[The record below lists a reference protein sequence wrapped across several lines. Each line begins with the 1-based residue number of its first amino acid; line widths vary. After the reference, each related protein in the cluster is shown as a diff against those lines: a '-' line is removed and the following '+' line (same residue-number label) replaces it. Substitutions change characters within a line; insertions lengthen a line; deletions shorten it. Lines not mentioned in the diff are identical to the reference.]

1 MNQAL
6 LDQLDITQQDLE
18 PQFKALRMATGALK
32 RAVKLAGEDK
42 ADALAMQKALVK
54 LEQALELAPSD
65 TLHTATDAFAAE
77 TQKAL
82 DALAFEFARDLKEVF
97 EQRGETVEG
106 RPPTLV
112 VGELVL
118 QINIAA
124 RKAQWFYGKE
134 ALTRPIPLSIN
145 TIVKAYDRQ
154 QKAIVQRTID
164 VQAFVTK
171 LYKAWQDLRDERK
184 RPPNRL
190 NIVETYSKV
199 VLNRQAV
206 RFWNSPSRRTFKDY
220 ERSHFVRD
228 LVLAQ
233 AAPTVDI
240 EGQSYHLRLAVATK
254 SQAGSA
260 QRSIWLPNGPLD
272 GDYYSDITFEVEE
285 Q

>member
-6 LDQLDITQQDLE
+6 LDNLAAAQQELE

-32 RAVKLAGEDK
+32 RAVKLARADK

-54 LEQALELAPSD
+54 LEQALELAPSE
-65 TLHTATDAFAAE
+65 TLQTATKAFAAD

-97 EQRGETVEG
+97 EQRGERVEG

-118 QINIAA
+118 QIDIAA

-134 ALTRPIPLSIN
+134 ALTRPIPLSIDA
-145 TIVKAYDRQ
+145 IIKAYYRQ

-164 VQAFVTK
+164 VQAFIED
-171 LYKAWQDLRDERK
+171 LHKAWQDLRDERK
-184 RPPNRL
+184 YPPRRL
-190 NIVETYSKV
+190 NIVATYNKLV
-199 VLNRQAV
+199 INLQTK
-206 RFWNSPSRRTFKDY
+206 RFWNNPSRRTFKDY
-220 ERSHFVRD
+220 ERPHFVRD

-233 AAPTVDI
+233 AAPTAEI
-240 EGQSYHLRLAVATK
+240 NGQTYHLRLAVATK

-272 GDYYSDITFEVEE
+272 GEYYSDITFEVVD